1 MADPIIPALDVRNFA
16 MGARVRPAS
25 TAQALSEVSGAR
37 SSGAEER
44 AKKTAQDFEAMF
56 VQQMLEPM
64 FQNLKTDGL
73 FGGGRGEEVYRSLL
87 IQEYGKVVAQ
97 RGGLG
102 VADSVH
108 REILRMQEASRS

>member
-16 MGARVRPAS
+16 MGAKMRPAS
-25 TAQALSEVSGAR
+25 TAQSLSETSG
-37 SSGAEER
+37 SKGAQER

-64 FQNLKTDGL
+64 FQGVKTDGL

-87 IQEYGKVVAQ
+87 LQEYGKVVAQ

-108 REILRMQEASRS
+108 REILRMQEASR